1 MRPYVFGNAE
11 KPVQFHHS
19 MPKSDLILLA
29 LDDSP
34 ILKLMDRALRV
45 KYETAIA
52 KDTKTLSML
61 LQETNP
67 ALLMLGETFDNHDG
81 IKVAKEL
88 LERFPTLPF
97 LIYTEKVKPELVKG
111 IFRLGL
117 SGYLA
122 PPLKTEEIIDS
133 VENSLRNAHR
143 VGDWLRKEVKRTTAS
158 LQKRAQISE
167 AERTR
172 LEAVFNNIH
181 DSVMILD
188 HEKNVLLINPAM
200 SRAFGVSVKDA
211 IGKPAV
217 SVLTHPDLLALIER
231 NHAEDP
237 LQYYE
242 VGFPDGRVGN
252 AQLTA
257 IQDVG
262 YAITMQDITYLKEMD
277 RVRSEFVHT
286 VSHDLRSPLTSVI
299 GYAELVERAGEL
311 NDNQREFIK
320 RIQESI
326 QHITSLINDLLDL
339 GSVEAGFDTRREH
352 VHLEAILRY
361 TLDMLQG
368 QIKSKRLKVHTDI
381 APSLPAIRANPIR
394 LRQVLDNV
402 VGNAIK
408 YSHAG
413 GEVNVSVQSE
423 GEQLILF
430 VKDQGPGI
438 PVEDQ
443 PRIFDKFYRGSNVTD
458 SVTGSGLGLAIVKTI
473 VDNHQG
479 RIWVESAEGKGSS
492 FFIVLPIHAEPVQ
505 IQKTPA

>member
-1 MRPYVFGNAE
+1 
-11 KPVQFHHS
+11 

-34 ILKLMDRALRV
+34 ILNLMEHALHV

-52 KDTKTLSML
+52 TDTQSLARL

-67 ALLMLGETFDNHDG
+67 ALLMVGEKFDGHAG
-81 IKVAKEL
+81 IKVAEEL

-97 LIYTEKVKPELVKG
+97 LVYTEKAKPELIKD

-122 PPLKTEEIIDS
+122 PPLKTDDIVEA
-133 VENSLRNAHR
+133 VENSLKNAHR
-143 VGDWLRKEVKRTTAS
+143 VGDWLRREVKRTTAS
-158 LQKRAQISE
+158 LKKRAQISE
-167 AERTR
+167 AERSR

-188 HEKNVLLINPAM
+188 EERKILLVNPAM
-200 SRAFGVSVKDA
+200 CRTFGIDA
-211 IGKPAV
+211 KGAVGKP
-217 SVLTHPDLLALIER
+217 VLDIVTHPDLLVLITR
-231 NHAEDP
+231 SDNNDDP

-242 VGFPDGRVGN
+242 VSFPDGRVGN

-257 IQDVG
+257 VQDVG

-277 RVRSEFVHT
+277 RVRSEIVHT

-299 GYAELVERAGEL
+299 GYTELVERAGEL
-311 NDNQREFIK
+311 NENQRDFLK
-320 RIQESI
+320 RIQDSI

-339 GSVEAGFDTRREH
+339 GSVEAGLDTRREY
-352 VHLEAILRY
+352 VQLDAVLRY
-361 TLDMLQG
+361 TLEMLQE
-368 QIKSKRLKVHTDI
+368 QIRSKHLKVQTDI
-381 APSLPAIRANPIR
+381 APSLPALRANPIR

-408 YSHAG
+408 YSHNG
-413 GEVNVSVQSE
+413 GEVKIFLQSE
-423 GEQLILF
+423 GDQIILN
-430 VKDQGPGI
+430 VKDNGPGI
-438 PVEDQ
+438 PTTDQ
-443 PRIFDKFYRGSNVTD
+443 PHIFDKFYRGSNVNEEI
-458 SVTGSGLGLAIVKTI
+458 TGSGLGLAIVKTI

-492 FFIVLPIHAEPVQ
+492 FFIVLPVQAEPLQ
-505 IQKTPA
+505 AIKKLG